1 MSFSPTVSTEKG
13 TTRRNSNTATKIP
26 EVAKLTLKNPQVF
39 SSVLRARKTHR
50 DKADSSLTYWLPLS
64 ELEVLR
70 LRLRAGDRLSVAI
83 IGVERAEEE
92 EAEIAKSS
100 DPIEKL
106 EASAS

>member
-1 MSFSPTVSTEKG
+1 MVASG
-13 TTRRNSNTATKIP
+13 TARRNSKAHVIP
-26 EVAKLTLKNPQVF
+26 EVARLTLKNPQVF
-39 SSVLRARKTHR
+39 SSIVRARKTHP

-92 EAEIAKSS
+92 EEEDEEENKR
-100 DPIEKL
+100 KT